1 MNKVIGVKFKD
12 SNKVYYFDP
21 LDFNVSEGDDIIAET
36 ARGIVFGNVV
46 EAPKLVPDEQLI
58 VPLKPI
64 IRVATEEDQKQRKYY
79 ASKEKDAFNICKRK
93 ISEHELPMKL
103 VDVEYAFNGSKL
115 TFYFTAESRVD
126 FRELVKDLASVFKT
140 RIELRQIGVRDE
152 AKKIG
157 GIGCCGRPL
166 CCSTFLNEFI
176 PVSVKMAKSQ
186 NLSLNLLKI
195 SGVCGRLMC
204 CLKYEQEYYETMQ
217 RQMPRVGQ
225 ECTTPDGSGTVID
238 NNAIAETTKVK
249 VTLSDGTFD
258 VRSYPFRELVY
269 TKRGGG
275 MHKAEIP
282 SENNSEDADL
292 ANKPEKDSEES

>member
-12 SNKVYYFDP
+12 SNKIYYFDP
-21 LDFNVSEGDDIIAET
+21 LDFNVSEGDDVIAET
-36 ARGIVFGNVV
+36 ARGIVFGKVA
-46 EAPKLVPDEQLI
+46 EAPKLIPDDKLV

-64 IRVATEEDQKQRKYY
+64 IRIATQEDKQQRDYY
-79 ASKEKDAFNICKRK
+79 ASKEKEAFNICKRK
-93 ISEHELPMKL
+93 IAEHELLMKL

-115 TFYFTAESRVD
+115 TFYFTADNRVD

-166 CCSTFLNEFI
+166 CCCTFLNEFI

-204 CLKYEQEYYETMQ
+204 CLKYEQDYYETMQ

-225 ECTTPDGSGTVID
+225 ECTTPDGNGTVIE

-258 VRSYPFRELVY
+258 VRVYPFRELVY

-275 MHKAEIP
+275 THQAE
-282 SENNSEDADL
+282 SQHEDEQKND
-292 ANKPEKDSEES
+292 